1 MTRTRLL
8 ALTVA
13 TSATLLLGG
22 CGSDGGKDDAAD
34 PAKASSA
41 TPGKGA
47 SSGAPSSSNPTRKPT
62 TASTPTPSNT
72 PARPGT
78 YIDYEAVNEDGIR
91 IASAADT
98 SKLTG
103 APTDFKAF
111 IGTLIEKQAAQGV
124 EGCSEAPLI
133 YVTQIDTNGWARGSY
148 STPGCGGAG
157 ALWAKSGTSWTEAW
171 SGQSLV
177 DCVTLHRY
185 AFPSRLAGDTC
196 DSGGGTKPYSR

>member
-22 CGSDGGKDDAAD
+22 CGSDGGKKDAAD
-34 PAKASSA
+34 PSATTSAAPSEAASSA
-41 TPGKGA
+41 
-47 SSGAPSSSNPTRKPT
+47 APSTSKPST
-62 TASTPTPSNT
+62 KPAKSPTPTPSNT
-72 PARPGT
+72 PAKPGT
-78 YIDYEAVNEDGIR
+78 YIDYEAINEDGIR
-91 IASAADT
+91 IASAADAG
-98 SKLTG
+98 KLTG
-103 APTDFKAF
+103 APTDFKTF
-111 IGTLIEKQAAQGV
+111 VGTLIEKQAAGGTA
-124 EGCSEAPLI
+124 GCSEPPVI

-148 STPGCGGAG
+148 SIPGCGGSG
-157 ALWAKSGTSWTEAW
+157 ALWAKSGSSWTEAW

-177 DCVTLHRY
+177 DCATLHRY

>member
-13 TSATLLLGG
+13 TSAALLLGG
-22 CGSDGGKDDAAD
+22 CGSDGAKDDAAE
-34 PAKASSA
+34 PSKTTSA
-41 TPGKGA
+41 APSGAA
-47 SSGAPSSSNPTRKPT
+47 SSGAPSASKPTRKPT
-62 TASTPTPSNT
+62 KAPTPTPSNT
-72 PARPGT
+72 PAKPGT
-78 YIDYEAVNEDGIR
+78 FIDYEAVDEDGVR

-98 SKLTG
+98 DKLTG
-103 APTDFKAF
+103 APNDFKAF
-111 IGTLIEKQAAQGV
+111 VGTLIEKQAAKGV

-177 DCVTLHRY
+177 DCATLHRY
-185 AFPSRLAGDTC
+185 AFPSRLARPCLGP
-196 DSGGGTKPYSR
+196 GGA

>member
-13 TSATLLLGG
+13 TSAALLLGG
-22 CGSDGGKDDAAD
+22 CGSDGSKDDAAKPSKATSTS
-34 PAKASSA
+34 PAEA
-41 TPGKGA
+41 A
-47 SSGAPSSSNPTRKPT
+47 SSGAPSASKPTRKPT
-62 TASTPTPSNT
+62 ETPTPTPSNT
-72 PARPGT
+72 PAKPGT
-78 YIDYEAVNEDGIR
+78 FIDYEAINEDGIR

-98 SKLTG
+98 AKLTG

-111 IGTLIEKQAAQGV
+111 VGTLIEKQAAKGV

-148 STPGCGGAG
+148 SIPGCGGSG
-157 ALWAKSGTSWTEAW
+157 ALWAKSGRSWTEAW

-177 DCVTLHRY
+177 DCATLHRY

>member
-13 TSATLLLGG
+13 TSAVLLLGG

-34 PAKASSA
+34 PSATSSA
-41 TPGKGA
+41 APTETVPSA
-47 SSGAPSSSNPTRKPT
+47 APSSSKP
-62 TASTPTPSNT
+62 STPPTPTASNT
-72 PARPGT
+72 PAKPGT

-98 SKLTG
+98 SRLTG
-103 APTDFKAF
+103 APTDFKVF
-111 IGTLIEKQAAQGV
+111 IGTLIEKQAASGTA
-124 EGCSEAPLI
+124 GCSEAPVI

-148 STPGCGGAG
+148 SIPGCGGSG
-157 ALWAKSGTSWTEAW
+157 ALWAKSGSSWTEAW

-177 DCVTLHRY
+177 DCATLRRY

-196 DSGGGTKPYSR
+196 DSGDGTKQYSR